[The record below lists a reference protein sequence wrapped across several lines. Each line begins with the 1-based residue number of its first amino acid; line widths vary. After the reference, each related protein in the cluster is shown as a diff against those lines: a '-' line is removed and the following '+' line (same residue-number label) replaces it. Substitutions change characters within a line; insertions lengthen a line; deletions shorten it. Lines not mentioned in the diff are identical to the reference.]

1 MSPMSWSGS
10 NFHQIQIWT
19 NSLTSIWHSSYE
31 LLFKA
36 LYWTCRPL
44 QSRWLTPKVEVG
56 NLQWLAVHWSNLR
69 GVNSAT
75 LSCKAMFI
83 CSSKER
89 IVQHTARVS
98 TATQAAA
105 DGIGRCILRLSRK
118 YAENCWA
125 LGLGGFPA
133 PMFFSS
139 WTLIG
144 HFYIPLFWYTELDPW
159 LEFLSNTNWLLADI
173 YK

>member
-1 MSPMSWSGS
+1 MAQFLWIVVQGPILTAGRFAKMIDPQSWSWKPTVIS
-10 NFHQIQIWT
+10 STFDP
-19 NSLTSIWHSSYE
+19 TS
-31 LLFKA
+31 
-36 LYWTCRPL
+36 
-44 QSRWLTPKVEVG
+44 
-56 NLQWLAVHWSNLR
+56 
-69 GVNSAT
+69 GVNPAT

-105 DGIGRCILRLSRK
+105 DGIGRCILRLRREICQK

-144 HFYIPLFWYTELDPW
+144 HFYIPLF
-159 LEFLSNTNWLLADI
+159 DI
-173 YK
+173 HNLIPDWIPFKHKVAASWHIQVNSVQNPSVIFDYI

>member
-1 MSPMSWSGS
+1 MAQFLWIVVRSP
-10 NFHQIQIWT
+10 I
-19 NSLTSIWHSSYE
+19 LTC
-31 LLFKA
+31 K
-36 LYWTCRPL
+36 PL

-56 NLQWLAVHWSNLR
+56 NLQWLVVHWPNLR
-69 GVNSAT
+69 GTNPTT
-75 LSCKAMFI
+75 LSCKAI
-83 CSSKER
+83 CSFVPPRNGLSNTRPESA
-89 IVQHTARVS
+89 QL
-98 TATQAAA
+98 
-105 DGIGRCILRLSRK
+105 LRLLRMVSADVSWGSAEK

-125 LGLGGFPA
+125 LALGGFPA

-144 HFYIPLFWYTELDPW
+144 HFYIPFFWYTELDPW

>member
-1 MSPMSWSGS
+1 MNCCSRPYTDRRPFCQDDWPPKSWSWKPTVIS
-10 NFHQIQIWT
+10 STFDP
-19 NSLTSIWHSSYE
+19 TS
-31 LLFKA
+31 
-36 LYWTCRPL
+36 
-44 QSRWLTPKVEVG
+44 
-56 NLQWLAVHWSNLR
+56 
-69 GVNSAT
+69 GVNPAI

-105 DGIGRCILRLSRK
+105 DGVGRCILRLSREICQK

-144 HFYIPLFWYTELDPW
+144 HFYIPLFWCTELDPW